1 MDHENGIDIILLTKP
16 PQSDLA
22 RLCHKMLAKSDNAV
36 LYLAGDGVYNLFRG
50 SIEAIGAYTSPRKR
64 IIACKEDMEARG
76 IPSNEKV
83 TVPSDFFGQLV
94 EEMMD
99 DKNRIRV
106 F

>member
-1 MDHENGIDIILLTKP
+1 MDNELGIDIFLLTKP
-16 PQSDLA
+16 PQSNLA
-22 RLCHKMLAKSDNAV
+22 RLCYKLLAQSDNAV
-36 LYLAGDGVYNLFRG
+36 LYLAGDGVYNLLGG
-50 SIEAIGAYTSPRKR
+50 SIEALGAYTSPRKR

-83 TVPSDFFGQLV
+83 TVPSDFFGQMV